1 MPRKRHFCHPGG
13 VTPRF
18 ARRAKPRPKDAGQFV
33 TRRVMPLCARKGASR
48 AKGAEHFSYSPMCRC
63 SCATETVAPRA
74 YFFLSCQKK
83 VCKKEAQDAE
93 IALTREKACRSVVRF
108 FVPLSVVRT
117 PFGRRPHK
125 LHIPR
130 FRASAKARPF
140 RCSSFPKHKRFAGLC
155 FGSLVLSCSRPLN
168 I

>member
-1 MPRKRHFCHPGG
+1 MPGG
-13 VTPRF
+13 Q
-18 ARRAKPRPKDAGQFV
+18 KPRQRRGALLRLHRSAVIAVRPQLCLRRLVLASSISLAPPQAAGLV
-33 TRRVMPLCARKGASR
+33 HCAARPLQTAN
-48 AKGAEHFSYSPMCRC
+48 
-63 SCATETVAPRA
+63 ATLVCCLVPV
-74 YFFLSCQKK
+74 LSCQKK
-83 VCKKEAQDAE
+83 VCKKEAQDAK
-93 IALTREKACRSVVRF
+93 IALTRRKTSRYIVRIV
-108 FVPLSVVRT
+108 VPLSVDRT

>member
-1 MPRKRHFCHPGG
+1 MKLHRSAIFYGD
-13 VTPRF
+13 T
-18 ARRAKPRPKDAGQFV
+18 A
-33 TRRVMPLCARKGASR
+33 
-48 AKGAEHFSYSPMCRC
+48 
-63 SCATETVAPRA
+63 TVAPRA

-83 VCKKEAQDAE
+83 VCKKEAQDAK
-93 IALTREKACRSVVRF
+93 IALTREKACRYILRAIVTLAVKER
-108 FVPLSVVRT
+108 PN
-117 PFGRRPHK
+117 GRRPHK

-155 FGSLVLSCSRPLN
+155 FGSLVPFRLRPLN